1 MFTKK
6 KEWIKYITMPMLCH
20 NRIGRPKVKKKKHS
34 SPNVMFPVLYLY
46 TIFVVDLELTNLM
59 CLSF

>member
-1 MFTKK
+1 MDK
-6 KEWIKYITMPMLCH
+6 IYNYMPMLCH